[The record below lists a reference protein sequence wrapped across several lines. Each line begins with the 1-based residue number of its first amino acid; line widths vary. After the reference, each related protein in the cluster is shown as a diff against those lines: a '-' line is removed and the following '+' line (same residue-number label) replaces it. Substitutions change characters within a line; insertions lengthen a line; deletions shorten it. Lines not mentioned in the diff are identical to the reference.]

1 MLGLADWEEERMA
14 NHERRCREAVQSFM
28 GDRRQPN
35 VPLAERLLASRMGY
49 EARRQLNQPFQIT
62 VIHRHTDSEGQHDTY
77 YPLMVRP
84 YTTLWQIKR
93 MMSSLQNIEPQH
105 IHFEIDG
112 VSCSCDMLRE
122 YDPYRGDF
130 RIISTVKPEE
140 ELLDDD
146 DYTIPPIL
154 PLQREEKNKTDLT
167 ENAERIREM
176 TINWLRVNMANL
188 RFLLSLPPPTEEQEI
203 TVRQLVAWEKDLA
216 NFQAQRQAKLH
227 RYIMWEMDDKR
238 MTAEAPSH
246 LREECEVTQSGDFCR
261 LCSFRANM
269 MNSMRRA
276 PILTTEL
283 LAALRASS
291 VPH

>member
-1 MLGLADWEEERMA
+1 MLALADWEEERMA

-112 VSCSCDMLRE
+112 VSWIRLSQEPAIGLR
-122 YDPYRGDF
+122 R
-130 RIISTVKPEE
+130 R
-140 ELLDDD
+140 
-146 DYTIPPIL
+146 
-154 PLQREEKNKTDLT
+154 
-167 ENAERIREM
+167 
-176 TINWLRVNMANL
+176 
-188 RFLLSLPPPTEEQEI
+188 PPTLNPWTSLISPE
-203 TVRQLVAWEKDLA
+203 W
-216 NFQAQRQAKLH
+216 
-227 RYIMWEMDDKR
+227 
-238 MTAEAPSH
+238 
-246 LREECEVTQSGDFCR
+246 SGR
-261 LCSFRANM
+261 SSTTLLGA
-269 MNSMRRA
+269 MRCTMRHHSS
-276 PILTTEL
+276 
-283 LAALRASS
+283 LAAFFD
-291 VPH
+291 